1 MNQPGTDPRLY
12 PDRPFMAASV
22 AVFRDGKVLLASRT
36 APPAASLFSLPGGV
50 VEAGE
55 LLQEAA
61 LRELFE
67 EVEVRARI
75 IGFVDHSEVV
85 QRDADG
91 RIKRHFIIACFAA
104 EWLSGEGTTGPEA
117 GAILWADPDHLAGI
131 AMTKGL
137 GPVLKKAKQL
147 ALQLS
152 AMQEPAP

>member
-1 MNQPGTDPRLY
+1 MNQPASDPRLY

-36 APPAASLFSLPGGV
+36 APPAESLYSLPGGV

-55 LLQEAA
+55 LLAEAA

-67 EVEVRARI
+67 EVAVKASI

-85 QRDADG
+85 QRDAEG
-91 RIKRHFIIACFAA
+91 RVKRHFIIACFAA
-104 EWLSGEGTTGPEA
+104 TWLDGEGTTGPEA
-117 GAILWADPDHLAGI
+117 GHILWADPDQLGGI

-137 GPVLKKAKQL
+137 GPILKKAKAIAL
-147 ALQLS
+147 AGQTLR
-152 AMQEPAP
+152 